1 MIVRVTSSWTFTAL
15 IKSSVHFGPDGF
27 CGSIGVT
34 PGVGFGFSLLSG
46 LVGSNDGTSTTIAFN
61 FTTNSWSAA
70 GSLSNVV
77 LFTPSPGFS
86 NPFDTRV

>member
-15 IKSSVHFGPDGF
+15 IKSSVHFGPDRF

-34 PGVGFGFSLLSG
+34 PGVGFGFSLLDG
-46 LVGSNDGTSTTIAFN
+46 LVGSNDGISTTVAFTL
-61 FTTNSWSAA
+61 TTNSWFTS
-70 GSLSNVV
+70 GSLSNIV

>member
-1 MIVRVTSSWTFTAL
+1 MVRVTSSWTFTAL

-27 CGSIGVT
+27 DGSIGVT
-34 PGVGFGFSLLSG
+34 PGVGFGLSLLSG
-46 LVGSNDGTSTTIAFN
+46 LVGSNGGTSTTVAFTL
-61 FTTNSWSAA
+61 TTNSWSFL

-77 LFTPSPGFS
+77 LLTPSPGFA